1 MMLGL
6 LLARAGVPVLVL
18 EKHADFLRD
27 FRGDTLHP
35 STLEVMHELGA
46 LDALLALPHQRADRF
61 ALQFEDRTMPV
72 ARLQGLDQH
81 CPFIALMP
89 QWDFLNF
96 VAARAK
102 RYPSFALRMEAE
114 VTGLIEEGGR
124 VVGLR
129 ANTPEGPIEVHA
141 DLVVGA
147 DGRHSIVREAA
158 GLHVDAL
165 GVPLD
170 VLWFRLLRRDDDPSE
185 VMARVTRGR
194 LAVMIDRGSYW
205 QIAYLIRKGAYD
217 AVKARGIESFRAEVR
232 SAIPFLGD
240 RVETIEGWD
249 DVKLLTVAI
258 DRLNT
263 WHRPGLL
270 CIGDASHAMSPI
282 GGVGINLAIQDAVA
296 TANILAPVLR
306 AGPPSDDDLARVQ
319 SRREFPARAT
329 QRIQVMFQNKV
340 IDPVLRGEVARPPLA
355 MRLIAKCPPLQRLA
369 GRLIGVGVR
378 PEHVHSPQA

>member
-27 FRGDTLHP
+27 FRGDTLNP

-102 RYPSFALRMEAE
+102 RYPSFALRMEDE

-129 ANTPEGPIEVHA
+129 ANAPEGPIEVHA

-170 VLWFRLLRRDDDPSE
+170 VLWFRLPRRDDDPSE

-205 QIAYLIRKGAYD
+205 QIAYLIRKGAHD
-217 AVKARGIESFRAEVR
+217 AVRARGIESFRAEVR

-240 RVETIEGWD
+240 RVDTIAGWD
-249 DVKLLTVAI
+249 DVRLLTVAI
-258 DRLNT
+258 DRLRT
-263 WHRPGLL
+263 
-270 CIGDASHAMSPI
+270 
-282 GGVGINLAIQDAVA
+282 
-296 TANILAPVLR
+296 
-306 AGPPSDDDLARVQ
+306 
-319 SRREFPARAT
+319 
-329 QRIQVMFQNKV
+329 
-340 IDPVLRGEVARPPLA
+340 
-355 MRLIAKCPPLQRLA
+355 
-369 GRLIGVGVR
+369 
-378 PEHVHSPQA
+378 